1 MHPENEVPL
10 IFKWME
16 ANFNHIVFDFA
27 SVTNV
32 IRQGAYSEN
41 SVWYTCTVKVEMA
54 VLPYVR

>member
-1 MHPENEVPL
+1 MNTENKVPL

-16 ANFNHIVFDFA
+16 ANFNHIVFDFT
-27 SVTNV
+27 SVTNL

-41 SVWYTCTVKVEMA
+41 SVWYISTVKVEMA